1 MAAEVAGDDD
11 DAWLYGDNTAED
23 QRKEEINAIFDRA
36 TEDVVVPGEENVITT
51 NGDIQVIMNF
61 ESIYHYFDI
70 KIIRTLLQ
78 FDIMFKERQIF
89 STFFIH

>member
-61 ESIYHYFDI
+61 
-70 KIIRTLLQ
+70 
-78 FDIMFKERQIF
+78 
-89 STFFIH
+89 

>member
-1 MAAEVAGDDD
+1 MIQIDFYSSNHSMIQDLFVVVCFFFFFLYVLFLKMAAEVAGDDD

-51 NGDIQVIMNF
+51 NGDIQV
-61 ESIYHYFDI
+61 
-70 KIIRTLLQ
+70 KIHL
-78 FDIMFKERQIF
+78 
-89 STFFIH
+89 